1 MPSRAREGVNR
12 PFSQTRGG
20 PSRMASRTDAG
31 PRVLHAKGVE
41 WPHVQPHGEDPQV
54 APPRQEVLAS
64 PGREKTAG
72 RRLRGV
78 DWLNWPC
85 GQNPGRKPEGRQ
97 RASTREAMSLG
108 EQSSTCR
115 ASTL

>member
-1 MPSRAREGVNR
+1 MADDPMRLEASGKGHGRWSQEWEQRLPR
-12 PFSQTRGG
+12 PR
-20 PSRMASRTDAG
+20 R
-31 PRVLHAKGVE
+31 
-41 WPHVQPHGEDPQV
+41 
-54 APPRQEVLAS
+54 
-64 PGREKTAG
+64 PGRS
-72 RRLRGV
+72 LRGV
-78 DWLNWPC
+78 HSVDWPC